1 MLNPTLKDA
10 ILEALLTHLNVFVS
24 IYNYETDEVVLVNQS
39 GLELFKVRD
48 EKEFTEKYGIE
59 VRETPITSEQNAKLR
74 KSLEEGAQWSEE
86 VQCKVHDG
94 TTFWAI
100 INIDTFQYNSQTYLI
115 TRIINLEK
123 LLQFEKENGIKGR
136 EYFKNQIDQVI
147 SYRTA
152 ALLETLTKLERSQY
166 ELSEALHRE
175 HRLNELKSQF
185 ITFASHEFR
194 TPLGIISSSAN
205 LLSKYNKIGNVQKQE
220 EHIQSILENVKTLTA
235 LLEESLSMSKLD
247 ENSIDRPLNFYL
259 SKIMQEI
266 KESL

>member
-10 ILEALLTHLNVFVS
+10 ILDALLTHLNVFVS
-24 IYNYETDEVVLVNQS
+24 IYNYETNEVVLVNDS

-48 EKEFTEKYGIE
+48 EKEFAEKYGVE
-59 VRETPITSEQNAKLR
+59 VREMPITSEQNVKLR
-74 KSLEEGAQWSEE
+74 KSLDESGKWSEE

-100 INIDTFQYNSQTYLI
+100 INIDAFQCDSQTYLI

-147 SYRTA
+147 SYRTS
-152 ALLETLTKLERSQY
+152 ALLETLTKLEHSQH

-175 HRLNELKSQF
+175 HRLNGLKSQF
-185 ITFASHEFR
+185 ITYASHEFR

-220 EHIQSILENVKTLTA
+220 EHIQTILENVKTLTA
-235 LLEESLSMSKLD
+235 LLEESLSMGRLD
-247 ENSIDRPLNFYL
+247 DNAIERPLNFYL
-259 SKIMQEI
+259 SKVMQQMND
-266 KESL
+266 S